1 MFLGLKNDQVQKKKK
16 ACKMKKKNPI
26 NMKIPRAHFQI
37 VGNECVLQIFRKIDA
52 LIS

>member
-37 VGNECVLQIFRKIDA
+37 VGNVCVLQIFRKIDA